1 MSKRKAKDKKEE
13 SPVQEKYYPENQIE
27 TYEDKVGK
35 GKQNEEILKEQ
46 MNNINKKFKDLHIN
60 HIKNTEKMSKN
71 LEDKQ
76 RENAYLYE
84 EIREI
89 RDQKE
94 EFEKNCKENF
104 EKKFE
109 EVEEEKM
116 NAIEEIA
123 NEMNILKE
131 DLDISLNEK
140 KNLEEKVKK
149 LENEITRLN
158 HVNNITKNNYINKIK
173 DLNEKHHYK
182 IKNTIDRFESFLSN
196 NQELLNKD
204 LYTVYREL
212 KLKFELKLKEC
223 VEYKK
228 KNNSL
233 EKINREYKLD
243 MDNNEDLINLCATEQ
258 NNIKK
263 KTANL
268 IEELNEKNKMIN
280 LIKAEYQKQ
289 VEMINNKYSQ
299 LLEENAL
306 EIENLKNE
314 IEDRNKRIYLAQQ
327 NSKEVINSRSELELF
342 FIDQLKQCRKEI
354 IKKRKKENDKKNF
367 YLPYLNKSAN
377 LDSKNVSNNNSN
389 IPQEDNVYITSM
401 KKVDI
406 KDMDPELKEKLLR
419 SLLIKFNEGGIDK
432 GFKKLRN
439 EIK

>member
-94 EFEKNCKENF
+94 EFEKNCKEKI

-140 KNLEEKVKK
+140 KNLEEK
-149 LENEITRLN
+149 
-158 HVNNITKNNYINKIK
+158 
-173 DLNEKHHYK
+173 
-182 IKNTIDRFESFLSN
+182 
-196 NQELLNKD
+196 
-204 LYTVYREL
+204 
-212 KLKFELKLKEC
+212 
-223 VEYKK
+223 
-228 KNNSL
+228 
-233 EKINREYKLD
+233 
-243 MDNNEDLINLCATEQ
+243 
-258 NNIKK
+258 
-263 KTANL
+263 
-268 IEELNEKNKMIN
+268 
-280 LIKAEYQKQ
+280 
-289 VEMINNKYSQ
+289 
-299 LLEENAL
+299 
-306 EIENLKNE
+306 
-314 IEDRNKRIYLAQQ
+314 
-327 NSKEVINSRSELELF
+327 
-342 FIDQLKQCRKEI
+342 
-354 IKKRKKENDKKNF
+354 DKK
-367 YLPYLNKSAN
+367 
-377 LDSKNVSNNNSN
+377 
-389 IPQEDNVYITSM
+389 
-401 KKVDI
+401 
-406 KDMDPELKEKLLR
+406 
-419 SLLIKFNEGGIDK
+419 
-432 GFKKLRN
+432 
-439 EIK
+439 

>member
-1 MSKRKAKDKKEE
+1 MSKRKDKNKKEE
-13 SPVQEKYYPENQIE
+13 SPIQKKYYPENQIE
-27 TYEDKVGK
+27 TYEDKVSK
-35 GKQNEEILKEQ
+35 SKQNEEILNGQ
-46 MNNINKKFKDLHIN
+46 MNDINKKFKELHMN
-60 HIKNTEKMSKN
+60 HIKTTEKLNKN

-94 EFEKNCKENF
+94 EFERNCQENF

-109 EVEEEKM
+109 KVEEEKKK
-116 NAIEEIA
+116 AIEEIS
-123 NEMNILKE
+123 NEMQILKE
-131 DLDISLNEK
+131 DLELALNDK
-140 KNLEEKVKK
+140 KLLEEKERK
-149 LENEITRLN
+149 LEAEITRLN
-158 HVNNITKNNYINKIK
+158 HVNNITTKNYKNKIK
-173 DLNEKHHYK
+173 DLNEKHHFK

-212 KLKFELKLKEC
+212 KLKLDLKLKEC

-233 EKINREYKLD
+233 ENINREYKLE
-243 MDNNEDLINLCATEQ
+243 MDNNEDIINLCAKEQ
-258 NNIKK
+258 MNIKK

-268 IEELNEKNKMIN
+268 IEELNEKNKTIN
-280 LIKAEYQKQ
+280 IIKAEYQKQ
-289 VEMINNKYSQ
+289 VDMINNKYSQ
-299 LLEENAL
+299 ILEENAL
-306 EIENLKNE
+306 EIQNLKNE

-354 IKKRKKENDKKNF
+354 IKKRKKENDKKNC
-367 YLPYLNKSAN
+367 YLPYLNKSTN
-377 LDSKNVSNNNSN
+377 FDSKSLNNNNSSITQDDN
-389 IPQEDNVYITSM
+389 ISI

-419 SLLIKFNEGGIDK
+419 NLLIKFNEGGIDK

>member
-243 MDNNEDLINLCATEQ
+243 MDNNEDLINLCAKEQ

-299 LLEENAL
+299 LLEENAV

>member
-60 HIKNTEKMSKN
+60 HIKSTEKMSKN

-116 NAIEEIA
+116 NAIEEIT

-223 VEYKK
+223 VEYRK

-243 MDNNEDLINLCATEQ
+243 MDNNEDLINLCAKEQ

>member
-1 MSKRKAKDKKEE
+1 MSKRKDKNKKEE
-13 SPVQEKYYPENQIE
+13 PSKPEKYIPENQIE
-27 TYEDKVGK
+27 TFEDRVGK
-35 GKQNEEILKEQ
+35 TKTNEDLLSNQ
-46 MNNINKKFKDLHIN
+46 MTQISDKFRQLHLD
-60 HIKNTEKMSKN
+60 HIKNTEKITKN

-94 EFEKNCKENF
+94 EFEKSCKENF

-109 EVEEEKM
+109 KVEEERI
-116 NAIEEIA
+116 NAIEEITK
-123 NEMNILKE
+123 EMNILKE
-131 DLDISLNEK
+131 NLEISLNEK
-140 KNLEEKVKK
+140 KELEEKVRK
-149 LENEITRLN
+149 LEAEIERLN
-158 HVNNITKNNYINKIK
+158 HVNNITKNNYLNKIN
-173 DLNEKHHYK
+173 DLNQKHHTK

-196 NQELLNKD
+196 NQELLDKD

-223 VEYKK
+223 VEFKK
-228 KNNSL
+228 KNSNL
-233 EKINREYKLD
+233 EQRNREYKLD
-243 MDNNEDLINLCATEQ
+243 MDNNEDIINECAKEQ
-258 NNIKK
+258 IAIKK
-263 KTANL
+263 KTENL

-280 LIKAEYQKQ
+280 IVKNEYQKQ
-289 VEMINNKYSQ
+289 VDSINDKYSQ
-299 LLEENAL
+299 ILKENAL

-314 IEDRNKRIYLAQQ
+314 IEDRNKRIALAQQ

-354 IKKRKKENDKKNF
+354 IKKRKKENDKKNC
-367 YLPYLNKSAN
+367 YLPYLNKSTN
-377 LDSKNVSNNNSN
+377 LESKTNNNNNSN
-389 IPQEDNVYITSM
+389 ITQDDVYVTSM

-419 SLLIKFNEGGIDK
+419 NLLIKFNEGGIAK

>member
-60 HIKNTEKMSKN
+60 HIKSTEKMSKN

-243 MDNNEDLINLCATEQ
+243 MDNNEDLINLCAKEQ
-258 NNIKK
+258 NNITK

>member
-1 MSKRKAKDKKEE
+1 MSKRKDKNKKDEA
-13 SPVQEKYYPENQIE
+13 PIPEKYYPENQIE
-27 TYEDKVGK
+27 TYEDRVGK
-35 GKQNEEILKEQ
+35 SKENTNLLGEQ
-46 MNNINKKFKDLHIN
+46 MNQINKKFKELHIN
-60 HIKNTEKMSKN
+60 HIKNTEKLNKN

-89 RDQKE
+89 RDQRE

-116 NAIEEIA
+116 NAIEEIT
-123 NEMNILKE
+123 NEMNVLKE
-131 DLDISLNEK
+131 DLEVA
-140 KNLEEKVKK
+140 LEEKKELENKVTK

-158 HVNNITKNNYINKIK
+158 HVNNITTNNYMNKIK
-173 DLNEKHHYK
+173 DLNERHHTK

-228 KNNSL
+228 KNSDL
-233 EKINREYKLD
+233 ETINREYKLN
-243 MDNNEDLINLCATEQ
+243 MDNNEDILHLCAKEQ
-258 NNIKK
+258 LNIKK
-263 KTANL
+263 KTGEL

-280 LIKAEYQKQ
+280 IIKTEYQKQ
-289 VEMINNKYSQ
+289 VDIINNKYSQ
-299 LLEENAL
+299 ILEENAI

-314 IEDRNKRIYLAQQ
+314 IEDRNKRIFIAQQ

-342 FIDQLKQCRKEI
+342 FIDQLKQVRKEI
-354 IKKRKKENDKKNF
+354 IKKRKKENDKKNC
-367 YLPYLNKSAN
+367 YLPYLNRSAN
-377 LDSKNVSNNNSN
+377 LESKNLNNNSTTS
-389 IPQEDNVYITSM
+389 QEDDVYITSM

-419 SLLIKFNEGGIDK
+419 NLLIKFNEGGIDK

>member
-1 MSKRKAKDKKEE
+1 MTKLN
-13 SPVQEKYYPENQIE
+13 EKF
-27 TYEDKVGK
+27 
-35 GKQNEEILKEQ
+35 NE
-46 MNNINKKFKDLHIN
+46 LHIN
-60 HIKNTEKMSKN
+60 HIKNTEKLNKN

-94 EFEKNCKENF
+94 EFERSCKENF

-116 NAIEEIA
+116 NAIEEIT

-131 DLDISLNEK
+131 NLSFALDNK
-140 KNLEEKVKK
+140 KELEAKVRK
-149 LENEITRLN
+149 LEAEIERLN

-173 DLNEKHHYK
+173 DLNEKHHIK
-182 IKNTIDRFESFLSN
+182 IKNTIERFESFLSN

-223 VEYKK
+223 VEFKK
-228 KNNSL
+228 KNAIL

-243 MDNNEDLINLCATEQ
+243 MDNNEDIINICAKEQ
-258 NNIKK
+258 TNIKK
-263 KTANL
+263 KTMEL
-268 IEELNEKNKMIN
+268 METLNEKNKIIEIVKN
-280 LIKAEYQKQ
+280 EYQKQ
-289 VEMINNKYSQ
+289 VDLINNKYSQ
-299 LLEENAL
+299 ILEENAL
-306 EIENLKNE
+306 EIQNLKNE
-314 IEDRNKRIYLAQQ
+314 IEDRNKRIFLAQQ
-327 NSKEVINSRSELELF
+327 NSKEVLNSRSELELF

-354 IKKRKKENDKKNF
+354 IKKRKQENDKKNC

-377 LDSKNVSNNNSN
+377 LESKNLNNNSTMS
-389 IPQEDNVYITSM
+389 QEDDVYITSM

-419 SLLIKFNEGGIDK
+419 NLLIKFNEGGIDK

>member
-149 LENEITRLN
+149 LENEIKRLN

-233 EKINREYKLD
+233 EKINSEYKLD
-243 MDNNEDLINLCATEQ
+243 MDNNEDLINLCAKEQ